1 MSTTVVLGAQW
12 GDEGKGKVTDFFASS
27 ADLVVRFQ
35 GGNNAGHTIVVGAD
49 KIALSLTPSGVLY
62 PNCVPVI
69 GSGCVIDLG
78 FLKKEL
84 EMLNE
89 KNIST
94 KNLALSANAH
104 VIMPY
109 HKILDELI
117 EESLGDK
124 KIGTTK
130 KGIGPCYA
138 DKIQRY
144 GIRVQD
150 LLDDSV
156 FAEKLNSNLNEKN
169 KLLAKIYNHDPL
181 SADEIIKEFTEYKEM
196 VQQHISDTSLLVSNA
211 IKENKSI
218 LFEGAQGTLLDIDHG
233 TYPFVTSSNT
243 SAANAATGSGIG
255 PLNLDRIVGVTK
267 AYISRVGSGPFI
279 TEQENEIGDYLIEK
293 GAEFGVV
300 TGRRRRCGW
309 LDLISLKY
317 SVRVNSLS
325 ELFITKLDVL
335 SGLEEI
341 QLGVGY
347 KYNDEILTD
356 YPYDQKVAYEAE
368 PIYETMQGWDEDITS
383 IDKFEDLPSNA
394 QKYIKA
400 IEDFIGVPIT
410 FISVGPERNQNI
422 IISDD
427 Q

>member
-1 MSTTVVLGAQW
+1 LSTTVVLGAQW

-35 GGNNAGHTIVVGAD
+35 GGNNAGHTIVVGED

-69 GSGCVIDLG
+69 GSGCVVDLG

-169 KLLAKIYNHDPL
+169 NLLTKIYNHDPL
-181 SADEIIKEFTEYKEM
+181 SADEIIEEFSEYKEM

-255 PLNLDRIVGVTK
+255 PLNLDRVVGVTK

-335 SGLEEI
+335 SGLDEI

-368 PIYETMQGWDEDITS
+368 PVYETMQGWNEDITS

-422 IISDD
+422 IISND
-427 Q
+427 

>member
-1 MSTTVVLGAQW
+1 MTTTVVLGAQW

-27 ADLVVRFQ
+27 ADYVVRFQ
-35 GGNNAGHTIVVGAD
+35 GGNNAGHTIVVGD
-49 KIALSLTPSGVLY
+49 EKLALSLTPSGVLY
-62 PNCVPVI
+62 PDCVPVI

-78 FLKKEL
+78 FLKEEL
-84 EMLNE
+84 EMLNS
-89 KNIST
+89 KNVST
-94 KNLALSANAH
+94 KKLAISPNAH

-109 HKILDELI
+109 HKLLDELI

-138 DKIQRY
+138 DKIQRS
-144 GIRVQD
+144 GIRIQD
-150 LLDDSV
+150 LLDDEV
-156 FAEKLNSNLNEKN
+156 FTEKVKINIEEKN
-169 KLLAKIYNHDPL
+169 QLLTKIYGRDALDPY
-181 SADEIIKEFTEYKEM
+181 EIINEFKAYKEIINN
-196 VQQHISDTSLLVSNA
+196 HIKDTSLMISNA
-211 IKENKSI
+211 IKQDKNI

-243 SAANAATGSGIG
+243 SSANAAIGSGVG
-255 PLNLDRIVGVTK
+255 PLNLNKIVGVTK

-279 TEQENEIGDYLIEK
+279 TEQKNDVGDYLIEK

-317 SVRVNSLS
+317 SVRVNSLT

-335 SGLEEI
+335 SGLDEI
-341 QLGVGY
+341 KLGVGY
-347 KYNDEILTD
+347 KNGDEVITD
-356 YPYDQKVAYEAE
+356 YPYQQDVFYNAE
-368 PIYETMQGWDEDITS
+368 PVYETFEGWSEDITS
-383 IDKFEDLPSNA
+383 VKSFDALPENA
-394 QKYIKA
+394 KKYINA
-400 IEDFIGVPIT
+400 IEKFIEIPIT

-422 IISDD
+422 VINND
-427 Q
+427 

>member
-35 GGNNAGHTIVVGAD
+35 GGNNAGHTIVVGED

-62 PNCVPVI
+62 PNCIPVI
-69 GSGCVIDLG
+69 GSGCVVDLG

-117 EESLGDK
+117 EERLGDK

-156 FAEKLNSNLNEKN
+156 FAEKLNSNLDEKN
-169 KLLAKIYNHDPL
+169 NLLTKIYNHEPL
-181 SADEIIKEFTEYKEM
+181 SADEIIKEFSEYKEM

-255 PLNLDRIVGVTK
+255 PLNLNRVVGVTK

-368 PIYETMQGWDEDITS
+368 PVYETMQGWDEDITS

-422 IISDD
+422 IISND
-427 Q
+427 

>member
-1 MSTTVVLGAQW
+1 MTTTVVLGAQW

-27 ADLVVRFQ
+27 ADYVVRFQ
-35 GGNNAGHTIVVGAD
+35 GGNNAGHTIVVGD
-49 KIALSLTPSGVLY
+49 EKLALSLTPSGVLY
-62 PNCVPVI
+62 PDCVPVI

-78 FLKKEL
+78 FLKEEL
-84 EMLNE
+84 EMLNS
-89 KNIST
+89 KNVST
-94 KNLALSANAH
+94 KKLAISPNAH

-109 HKILDELI
+109 HKLLDELI

-138 DKIQRY
+138 DKIQRS
-144 GIRVQD
+144 GIRIQD
-150 LLDDSV
+150 LLDDEV
-156 FAEKLNSNLNEKN
+156 FTEKVKINIEEKN
-169 KLLAKIYNHDPL
+169 QLLTKIYGRDALDPY
-181 SADEIIKEFTEYKEM
+181 EIINEFKAYKEIINN
-196 VQQHISDTSLLVSNA
+196 HIKDTSLMISNA
-211 IKENKSI
+211 IKQDKNI

-243 SAANAATGSGIG
+243 SSANAAIGSGVG
-255 PLNLDRIVGVTK
+255 PLNLNKIVGVTK

-279 TEQENEIGDYLIEK
+279 TEQKNDIGDYLIEK

-317 SVRVNSLS
+317 SVRVNSLT

-335 SGLEEI
+335 SGLDEI
-341 QLGVGY
+341 KLGVGY
-347 KYNDEILTD
+347 KNGDEVITD
-356 YPYDQKVAYEAE
+356 YPYQQDVFYNAE
-368 PIYETMQGWDEDITS
+368 PVYETFEGWSEDITS
-383 IDKFEDLPSNA
+383 VKNFDALPENA
-394 QKYIKA
+394 KKYINA
-400 IEDFIGVPIT
+400 IEKFIEIPIT

-422 IISDD
+422 VINND
-427 Q
+427 

>member
-1 MSTTVVLGAQW
+1 LSTTVVLGAQW

-35 GGNNAGHTIVVGAD
+35 GGNNAGHTIVVGED

-69 GSGCVIDLG
+69 GSGCVVDLG

-94 KNLALSANAH
+94 ENLALSANAH

-169 KLLAKIYNHDPL
+169 NLLTKIYNHDPL
-181 SADEIIKEFTEYKEM
+181 SADEIIEEFSEYKEM
-196 VQQHISDTSLLVSNA
+196 VQQHISDTSLLISNA

-255 PLNLDRIVGVTK
+255 PLNLDRVVGVTK

-347 KYNDEILTD
+347 KYSDEILTD
-356 YPYDQKVAYEAE
+356 YPYDQKVSYEAE

-383 IDKFEDLPSNA
+383 IDKFKDLPSNA

-422 IISDD
+422 IISND
-427 Q
+427 